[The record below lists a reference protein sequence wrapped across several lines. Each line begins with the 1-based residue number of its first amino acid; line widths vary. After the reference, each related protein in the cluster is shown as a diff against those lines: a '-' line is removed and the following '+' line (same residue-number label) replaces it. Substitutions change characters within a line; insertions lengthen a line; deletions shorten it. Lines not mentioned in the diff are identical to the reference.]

1 MKDAARNTARSWR
14 GSTGRERQ
22 DDFTP
27 SAESR
32 MREAIRRDV
41 MRLPTR
47 EVMIRADRA
56 RARGRF
62 TDAIAL
68 ARELDR
74 RQVWVK
80 ALFIGGGHA

>member
-1 MKDAARNTARSWR
+1 MSDAARNTARPWR
-14 GSTGRERQ
+14 GSTGRETQ

-62 TDAIAL
+62 TDAVAL

-74 RQVWVK
+74 REAWVRNIFLGD
-80 ALFIGGGHA
+80 AP